1 MACGQPKLVMEQGQ
15 KFEPPGRASLLIAS
29 RFKQL
34 YLSYFS
40 KPRSDRVI
48 YRTIARRKVRRIVE
62 IGIGTGQRALRMI
75 DLASRCGR
83 GEMVRYAAIDLFESR
98 PPEASRGLSLIEAHR
113 LLQSTAAKIQLIP
126 GDPASALARWA
137 NSLQNVDLVVIAA
150 DHDEQALAGAWFYLP
165 RMLHAGS
172 TVYLESRAV
181 DSQMA
186 LRVAPRREIDQR
198 AAAGRRR
205 AA

>member
-1 MACGQPKLVMEQGQ
+1 M
-15 KFEPPGRASLLIAS
+15 LIAS

-40 KPRSDRVI
+40 KPASDRAI

-75 DLASRCGR
+75 DLASRFGR
-83 GEMVRYAAIDLFESR
+83 GELIRYAAIDLFESR
-98 PPEASRGLSLIEAHR
+98 SPEASHGLSLKEAHR
-113 LLQSTAAKIQLIP
+113 LLQTSAAKVQLIP

-137 NSLQNVDLVVIAA
+137 NSLQDVDLVVIAA
-150 DHDEQALAGAWFYLP
+150 DHDERTLAGAWFYLP

-172 TVYLESRAV
+172 TVYLESRAP
-181 DSQMA
+181 DSPGMA
-186 LRVAPRREIDQR
+186 LRVAGRSEIDQR
-198 AAAGRRR
+198 AAASRRR

>member
-1 MACGQPKLVMEQGQ
+1 M
-15 KFEPPGRASLLIAS
+15 LIAS

-40 KPRSDRVI
+40 KPLSDRVI

-62 IGIGTGQRALRMI
+62 IGIGTGQRTRRMI
-75 DLASRCGR
+75 DLASRLGQ
-83 GEMVRYAAIDLFESR
+83 GETIRYAAIDLFESR
-98 PPEASRGLSLIEAHR
+98 SPDASRGLSLKDAHR
-113 LLQSTAAKIQLIP
+113 LLQSTAAKVQLIP

-150 DHDEQALAGAWFYLP
+150 DYDEKALAGAWFYLP

-172 TVYLESRAV
+172 TVYLESRAA
-181 DSQMA
+181 DSAGMA
-186 LRVAPRREIDQR
+186 LRVAGRSEIDQH
-198 AAAGRRR
+198 AAASRRR